1 MSAPDEARGDK
12 CTISVVIVTYNS
24 AAVIEHCLAALGS
37 DPALDIIVVDNDSID
52 DTIVRVSDVCPHARV
67 IRSEA
72 NVGFAGGV
80 NRGVSEARGDHV
92 LLLNPDAVVDAE
104 SVFALSRVLDSDD
117 SIGVVAP
124 LLDKPGERLAIRECG
139 RQPDLWRVLCHYS
152 GLSRFA
158 GYSPSVEGLYL
169 LKRHSSADSRD
180 VDWVSG
186 ACMLVRRDTWMR
198 LDGLSRRWFMYA
210 EDIEFCLR
218 VKESGE
224 RVVTVPAV
232 TGVHLI
238 GESSTTPTVSQAPN
252 STVSRAPNSTVSRA
266 PNSTVSQAPNST
278 VSQAPNSAW
287 VVNMYDLYK
296 WRISRTRLQ
305 NIGWKWAVAGGL
317 FARSAAY
324 RLRATQS
331 TDQENDWGAESVKFR
346 VFARDLLAVS
356 SARVTSAGESRGSR

>member
-1 MSAPDEARGDK
+1 MSAPEEARGDG
-12 CTISVVIVTYNS
+12 CTISVVVVTFNS
-24 AAVIEHCLAALGS
+24 AAVIEQCLSALGS
-37 DPALDIIVVDNDSID
+37 GAELDIIVVDNNSID
-52 DTIVRVSDVCPHARV
+52 DTIVRVSEVCPSARV
-67 IRSEA
+67 IRSEE
-72 NVGFAGGV
+72 NLGFAGGV
-80 NRGVSEARGDHV
+80 NRGVSEARGEHV

-104 SVFALSRVLDSDD
+104 SVFALGRTLDADG
-117 SIGVVAP
+117 SIGIVAP

-152 GLSRFA
+152 GLSRLA
-158 GYSPSVEGLYL
+158 GYSPLVEGLYL
-169 LKRHSSADSRD
+169 LKRHSSEDPRD

-198 LDGLSRRWFMYA
+198 LGGLSRRWFMYA

-224 RVVTVPAV
+224 RVVTVPSV

-238 GESSTTPTVSQAPN
+238 GESSTTPTVSR
-252 STVSRAPNSTVSRA
+252 V
-266 PNSTVSQAPNST
+266 
-278 VSQAPNSAW
+278 PNSAW

-296 WRISRTRLQ
+296 LRLSRTRLQ

-324 RLRATQS
+324 KLRAGS
-331 TDQENDWGAESVKFR
+331 ESEQENDWGAESVKFR
-346 VFARDLLAVS
+346 VFAQDLLAVS
-356 SARVTSAGESRGSR
+356 SARMTSESESRSSL